1 MAPRYDEQRFS
12 NAVSTSAM
20 IIQSLLDTDIYKFS
34 MMQAV
39 LHQFPGAEVEYR
51 FRCRSKQVDLRPIRA
66 ELEREIEQLCGLTLD
81 PEELNFLSSLRYL
94 KRDFIE
100 FLRLFRLQSRFI
112 EVDEA
117 QDQLTLVIRGPWL
130 HTILFEV
137 PVLAIV
143 SELYSRHAYPDH
155 DLGEGRRRLTEKI
168 EQVRALDRSDE
179 FIFADFGTR
188 RRFSRAWHE
197 EVVHTLA
204 RELPDSVRGTS
215 NVALARELG
224 LVPIGT
230 MAHEFIQACQALG
243 PRLAETQRFAFE
255 VWAREYRGDLG
266 IALSDT
272 YSLNAFLRDFDLYF
286 CKLFD
291 GARQDSGDPFVWA
304 EAMIDHYQRN
314 RIDPMT
320 RNLIFSDSLSIP
332 RAAEIWQ
339 RFRDKI
345 NVTFGIGTNLTHD
358 TGVDP
363 INIVIKMTE
372 CNGQPV
378 VKLSDSPGKVVST
391 NQQYLAWVRQ
401 AFDVPEGRDPD

>member
-1 MAPRYDEQRFS
+1 
-12 NAVSTSAM
+12 M

-51 FRCRSKQVDLRPIRA
+51 FRCRSTGVDLRPLKS
-66 ELEREIEQLCGLTLD
+66 ELEREIAHLCSLKLD
-81 PEELNFLSSLRYL
+81 PQDLNFLSSLRYL

-100 FLRLFRLQSRFI
+100 FLRLFHLQARF
-112 EVDEA
+112 VDIGEA
-117 QDQLTLVIRGPWL
+117 DGQLDIVIRGPWL

-137 PVLAIV
+137 PLLAIV
-143 SELYSRHAYPDH
+143 SELYARHAHPAHTLD
-155 DLGEGRRRLTEKI
+155 EGRRRLTEKI
-168 EQVRALDRSDE
+168 EQVRALDRPDE

-188 RRFSRAWHE
+188 RRYSRAWHD
-197 EVVHTLA
+197 EVVTTLA
-204 RELPDSVRGTS
+204 REIPTSLRGTS
-215 NVALARELG
+215 NVRLARDLG
-224 LVPIGT
+224 LIPIGT

-291 GARQDSGDPFVWA
+291 GARQDSGDPYRWA
-304 EAMIDHYQRN
+304 EAMIEHYRRN
-314 RIDPMT
+314 RIDPKT
-320 RNLIFSDSLSIP
+320 RNLIFSDSLNIP
-332 RAAEIWQ
+332 AAAEIWQ
-339 RFRDKI
+339 RFRDQT

-358 TGVDP
+358 TGIDP

-401 AFDVPEGRDPD
+401 AFDVPEDGNATQAEPRH

>member
-1 MAPRYDEQRFS
+1 
-12 NAVSTSAM
+12 M
-20 IIQSLLDTDIYKFS
+20 IIESLLDTDIYKLS

-51 FRCRSKQVDLRPIRA
+51 FKCRTPGVDLRPLRQ
-66 ELEREIEQLCGLTLD
+66 ELERQIEQLCSLRMD
-81 PEELNFLSSLRYL
+81 PEDLNFLASQRYF

-100 FLRLFRLQSRFI
+100 FLRLFHLQSRFI
-112 EVDEA
+112 EIGEDN
-117 QDQLTLVIRGPWL
+117 DQLAITIRGPWL

-137 PVLAIV
+137 PLLAIV
-143 SELYSRHAYPDH
+143 SELYTRRSHPDAN
-155 DLGEGRRRLTEKI
+155 LNEARRRLAEKI
-168 EQVRALDRSDE
+168 GQVRALDRPDE

-188 RRFSRAWHE
+188 RRFSRAWHD
-197 EVVHTLA
+197 EVVTILA
-204 RELPDSVRGTS
+204 REIPNSLRGTS
-215 NVALARELG
+215 NVRLARDLG

-230 MAHEFIQACQALG
+230 MAHEFIQAAQALG

-272 YSLNAFLRDFDLYF
+272 YSLKAFLRDFDMYF

-291 GARQDSGDPFVWA
+291 GARQDSGDPIVWG
-304 EAMIDHYQRN
+304 EAMIEHYENN
-314 RIDPMT
+314 RVDPKT
-320 RNLIFSDSLSIP
+320 RNLIFSDSLNIP
-332 RAAEIWQ
+332 KAAEIWQ
-339 RFRDKI
+339 TFRART
-345 NVTFGIGTNLTHD
+345 NVSFGIGTNLTHD
-358 TGVDP
+358 TGTEP

-391 NQQYLAWVRQ
+391 DQHYLAWVRQ
-401 AFDVPEGRDPD
+401 AFDVPEGS

>member
-1 MAPRYDEQRFS
+1 
-12 NAVSTSAM
+12 M
-20 IIQSLLDTDIYKFS
+20 IIRSLLDTDIYKFS

-51 FRCRSKQVDLRPIRA
+51 FNCRSEGVDLRPIR
-66 ELEREIEQLCGLTLD
+66 REIEREVEQLCELRLD
-81 PEELNFLSSLRYL
+81 PEELNYLRSLRYI
-94 KRDFIE
+94 KDDFVE
-100 FLRLFRLQSRFI
+100 FLRLFQLQSRFI
-112 EVDEA
+112 EISEQD
-117 QDQLTLVIRGPWL
+117 DQLSLTIRGPWL

-137 PVLAIV
+137 PLLAII
-143 SELYSRHAYPDH
+143 SELWQRHAHPDH
-155 DLGEGRRRLTEKI
+155 RLETGRERLATKI
-168 EQVRALDRSDE
+168 DQIRALDRPDE
-179 FIFADFGTR
+179 FVVADFGTR
-188 RRFSRAWHE
+188 RRFSRAWHA
-197 EVVHTLA
+197 EVVSTLA
-204 RELPDSVRGTS
+204 SEVPGSVRGTS

-255 VWAREYRGDLG
+255 IWAQEYRGDLG

-272 YSLNAFLRDFDLYF
+272 YGLAAFLRDFDLYF

-291 GARQDSGDPFVWA
+291 GARQDSGDPMAWG
-304 EAMIDHYQRN
+304 EAMIEHYRN
-314 RIDPMT
+314 HRIDPRT
-320 RNLIFSDSLSIP
+320 KRLVFSDSLTIP

-339 RFRDKI
+339 RFRDQAG
-345 NVTFGIGTNLTHD
+345 VSFGIGTNLTHD

-363 INIVIKMTE
+363 INIVIKMTA

-391 NQQYLAWVRQ
+391 DEHYLAWLRR
-401 AFDVPEGRDPD
+401 AFKLS

>member
-1 MAPRYDEQRFS
+1 
-12 NAVSTSAM
+12 M
-20 IIQSLLDTDIYKFS
+20 IIASLLDTDIYKFS
-34 MMQAV
+34 MMQVV

-51 FRCRSKQVDLRPIRA
+51 FRCRSDGVDLTALIPA
-66 ELEREIEQLCGLTLD
+66 LEREISHLCSLKLSD
-81 PEELNFLSSLRYL
+81 DELEYLGTLRYL
-94 KRDFIE
+94 KSDFVE
-100 FLRLFRLQSRFI
+100 FLRLFHLQERFVHI
-112 EVDEA
+112 DVVDG
-117 QDQLTLVIRGPWL
+117 QLDLRIRGPWL

-137 PVLAIV
+137 PLLAII
-143 SELYSRHAYPDH
+143 SELYARHAYPEH
-155 DLGEGRRRLTEKI
+155 DLAEGRRRLSEKI
-168 EQVRALDRSDE
+168 GQVRALDRPDE

-188 RRFSRAWHE
+188 RRFSRAWHD
-197 EVVHTLA
+197 EVVATLVE
-204 RELPDSVRGTS
+204 ELPNSLRGTS
-215 NVALARELG
+215 NLRLARQFG

-272 YSLNAFLRDFDLYF
+272 YSLKAFLRDFDLYF

-304 EAMIDHYQRN
+304 EAMIAHYRAN
-314 RIDPMT
+314 RIDPKT

-332 RAAEIWQ
+332 KAAAIWE
-339 RFRDKI
+339 RFRDQSNI
-345 NVTFGIGTNLTHD
+345 SFGIGTNLTND
-358 TGVDP
+358 TGAEP

-391 NQQYLAWVRQ
+391 DQAYLAWVRQ
-401 AFDVPEGRDPD
+401 AFDVHEVEVAEH

>member
-1 MAPRYDEQRFS
+1 
-12 NAVSTSAM
+12 M

-51 FRCRSKQVDLRPIRA
+51 FRCRSEGVDLRPIKA
-66 ELEREIEQLCGLTLD
+66 ELEREIEQLCRVQLD

-112 EVDEA
+112 EVGES
-117 QDQLTLVIRGPWL
+117 QGHLTLVIRGPWL

-137 PVLAIV
+137 PLLAII
-143 SELYSRHAYPDH
+143 SELYARQVHPDH
-155 DLGEGRRRLTEKI
+155 DLAEGRRRLAEKI
-168 EQVRALDRSDE
+168 EQVHALDRPDE

-188 RRFSRAWHE
+188 RRFTREWHD
-197 EVVHTLA
+197 EVVTTLA
-204 RELPDSVRGTS
+204 REIPGSLRGTS
-215 NVALARELG
+215 NVRLAKTLG

-291 GARQDSGDPFVWA
+291 GARQDSGDPYLWA

-314 RIDPMT
+314 RIDPKT
-320 RNLIFSDSLSIP
+320 RNLIFSDSLTIP
-332 RAAEIWQ
+332 KAARIWQ
-339 RFRDKI
+339 RFRDQT

-358 TGVDP
+358 TGIDP

-391 NQQYLAWVRQ
+391 NQQYLAWVRE
-401 AFDVPEGRDPD
+401 AFDSPERAEHSDPGTTRR

>member
-1 MAPRYDEQRFS
+1 
-12 NAVSTSAM
+12 M
-20 IIQSLLDTDIYKFS
+20 IIESLLDTDIYKLS

-51 FRCRSKQVDLRPIRA
+51 FKCRTPDVDLRPLRQ
-66 ELEREIEQLCGLTLD
+66 ELERQIETLCSLKMD
-81 PEELNFLSSLRYL
+81 PEDLNFLASQRYF

-100 FLRLFRLQSRFI
+100 FLRLFHLQSRFI
-112 EVDEA
+112 EIGEDN
-117 QDQLTLVIRGPWL
+117 DQLAITIRGPWL

-137 PVLAIV
+137 PLLAIV
-143 SELYSRHAYPDH
+143 SELYTRRSYPDASL
-155 DLGEGRRRLTEKI
+155 DEARRRLDEKI
-168 EQVRALDRSDE
+168 EQVRALDRPDE

-188 RRFSRAWHE
+188 RRFSRAWHD
-197 EVVHTLA
+197 EVVTILA
-204 RELPDSVRGTS
+204 REIPNSLRGTS
-215 NVALARELG
+215 NVRLARDLG

-230 MAHEFIQACQALG
+230 MAHEFIQAAQALG

-272 YSLNAFLRDFDLYF
+272 YSLKAFLRDFDMYF

-291 GARQDSGDPFVWA
+291 GARQDSGDPIVWG
-304 EAMIDHYQRN
+304 EAMIKHYENN
-314 RIDPMT
+314 RVDPKT
-320 RNLIFSDSLSIP
+320 RNLIFSDSLNIP

-339 RFRDKI
+339 TFRART
-345 NVTFGIGTNLTHD
+345 NVSFGIGTNLTHD
-358 TGVDP
+358 TGTEP

-391 NQQYLAWVRQ
+391 DQHYLAWVRQ
-401 AFDVPEGRDPD
+401 AFDVPEGP

>member
-1 MAPRYDEQRFS
+1 
-12 NAVSTSAM
+12 M

-34 MMQAV
+34 MMQVV

-51 FRCRSKQVDLRPIRA
+51 FRCRSEDVDLRPIVEPLQA
-66 ELEREIEQLCGLTLD
+66 EIEHLCSLKLSDEELEFMAGE
-81 PEELNFLSSLRYL
+81 RYF

-100 FLRLFRLQSRFI
+100 FLRLFQLQSRFVQVQASEENANGGI
-112 EVDEA
+112 E
-117 QDQLTLVIRGPWL
+117 LTIRGPWL

-137 PVLAIV
+137 PLLAII
-143 SELYSRHAYPDH
+143 SELYLSHVHPDH
-155 DLGEGRRRLTEKI
+155 DLDEGRRRLSEKI
-168 EQVRALDRSDE
+168 KQVQALGQADA

-188 RRFSRAWHE
+188 RRFSRDWQD
-197 EVVHTLA
+197 EVTATLA
-204 RELPDSVRGTS
+204 REIPDSLRGTS
-215 NVALARELG
+215 NVRLAMQLD

-230 MAHEFIQACQALG
+230 MAHEFIQAAQALG

-272 YSLNAFLRDFDLYF
+272 YSLKAFLRDFDLYF

-291 GARQDSGDPFVWA
+291 GARQDSGDPMAWG
-304 EAMIDHYQRN
+304 EAMIAHYEHH
-314 RIDPMT
+314 RIDPT
-320 RNLIFSDSLSIP
+320 SKRLVFSDSLDIP
-332 RAAEIWQ
+332 RAVEIWE
-339 RFRDKI
+339 RFRERI
-345 NVTFGIGTNLTHD
+345 NVSFGIGTNLTND

-363 INIVIKMTE
+363 LNIVIKMTR

-391 NQQYLAWVRQ
+391 DQAYLAWVRQ
-401 AFDVPEGRDPD
+401 AFDVPEIS

>member
-1 MAPRYDEQRFS
+1 
-12 NAVSTSAM
+12 M

-51 FRCRSKQVDLRPIRA
+51 FRCRSEGIDLRPLQA
-66 ELEREIEQLCGLTLD
+66 ELEREIEQLCSLQLE

-112 EVDEA
+112 EIGTADGH
-117 QDQLTLVIRGPWL
+117 LSLVIRGPWL

-137 PVLAIV
+137 PLLAIV
-143 SELYSRHAYPDH
+143 SELWAHHAHPDH
-155 DLGEGRRRLTEKI
+155 DLAEGRRRLAEKI
-168 EQVRALDRSDE
+168 EQVRALDRPDE

-188 RRFSRAWHE
+188 RRYSRAWHE
-197 EVVHTLA
+197 EVVQTLA
-204 RELPDSVRGTS
+204 AEIPGSLRGSS
-215 NVALARELG
+215 NVRLAKNLG

-243 PRLAETQRFAFE
+243 PRLAESQRFAFE

-304 EAMIDHYQRN
+304 EAMIEHYRRN
-314 RIDPMT
+314 RIDPKT
-320 RNLIFSDSLSIP
+320 RNLIFSDALDIP
-332 RAAEIWQ
+332 RAADIWR
-339 RFRDKI
+339 RFRAET
-345 NVTFGIGTNLTHD
+345 NVTFGIGTNLSHD
-358 TGVDP
+358 TGIDP

-401 AFDVPEGRDPD
+401 AFDVPEGGAAAGPD